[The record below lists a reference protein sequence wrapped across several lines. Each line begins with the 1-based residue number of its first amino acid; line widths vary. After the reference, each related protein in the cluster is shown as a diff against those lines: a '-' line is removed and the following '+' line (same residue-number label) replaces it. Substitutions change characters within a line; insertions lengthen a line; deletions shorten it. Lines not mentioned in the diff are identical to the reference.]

1 MKFMCSS
8 AAARNLA
15 LVRSGILVPM
25 ACLSLGANG
34 VFEISVEPFVV
45 IELGAVAG
53 QVKHHAGAS
62 QMKSHDL
69 LAPLVQRLQLLISS
83 VFFVHDTLTSKST
96 KVQTSCGRLNGSS
109 PRHLNTEQAVP
120 RR

>member
-1 MKFMCSS
+1 MKSS
-8 AAARNLA
+8 RRVLDDRIVEVGANAIGIGDEVHV
-15 LVRSGILVPM
+15 LVGGSAQSG
-25 ACLSLGANG
+25 LGSQRHLGPNG
-34 VFEISVEPFVV
+34 VFEMSVEPFVV

-96 KVQTSCGRLNGSS
+96 KVQTSCGR
-109 PRHLNTEQAVP
+109 P
-120 RR
+120 